1 MEDVQLNIGN
11 KLKDLRESKGHTGYQ
26 LAQKAG
32 ITEARLMAYEAGYA
46 TPTIATLMK
55 ISQALGVGMGFFFQD
70 QSAPQKVEVVRAD
83 QRRPMQ
89 HSEDSEEGEGIYY
102 KYYTL
107 SPTFP
112 DTRIQPFFI
121 EVDLVDAKTIQPA
134 VHPGEEFIFVLE
146 GIIEWHGPE
155 DVHRLGAGDS
165 IHYDSSI
172 AHKIIGVGEKKP
184 KVLSVVY
191 QPPESG
197 A

>member
-1 MEDVQLNIGN
+1 MEDVQLSIGN

-70 QSAPQKVEVVRAD
+70 EVAPNRVEVVRAD

-89 HSEDSEEGEGIYY
+89 HGESEDEGDEIYY

-112 DTRIQPFFI
+112 DTRIQPFYI
-121 EVDLVDAKTIQPA
+121 EVDIVKPENIQPA

-146 GIIEWHGPE
+146 GTIEWHGPDE
-155 DVHRLGAGDS
+155 VKRLGPGDS

-172 AHKIIGVGEKKP
+172 AHKIVGIGENKP

-191 QPPESG
+191 QPPEG
-197 A
+197 T